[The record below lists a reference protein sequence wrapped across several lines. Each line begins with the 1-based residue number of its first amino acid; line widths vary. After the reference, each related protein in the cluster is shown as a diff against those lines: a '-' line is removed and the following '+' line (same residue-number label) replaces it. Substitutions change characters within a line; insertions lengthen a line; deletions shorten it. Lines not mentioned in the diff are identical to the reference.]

1 MDRREN
7 QIKCK
12 SHEKTPQSV
21 MTSDRGVY
29 YFRQNVEQ
37 SALSSMLNSMIFLAE
52 DSQSVSFPSSETSFS
67 MVITSLYNIC

>member
-1 MDRREN
+1 MGRREN

-12 SHEKTPQSV
+12 SHEKTLQSV

-37 SALSSMLNSMIFLAE
+37 SALSSMLNSMIFL
-52 DSQSVSFPSSETSFS
+52 SRG
-67 MVITSLYNIC
+67 